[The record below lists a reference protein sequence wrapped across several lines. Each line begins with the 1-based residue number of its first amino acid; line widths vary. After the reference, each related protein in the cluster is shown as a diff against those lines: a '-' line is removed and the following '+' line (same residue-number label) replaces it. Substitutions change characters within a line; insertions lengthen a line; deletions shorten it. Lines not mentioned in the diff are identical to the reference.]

1 MKKQLLSLCIAI
13 GTMTFAQST
22 DGPKFGI
29 KAGGNLSSITGDD
42 TKSKFGFYA
51 GALVNVP
58 ISEVFSIQPE
68 VVYSQQGAKAKDNYD
83 FAGYTITNMKQNLSY
98 INVPVMVQYNATPEF
113 YLEAGPEFGFLVN
126 AQAKGDINGSTY
138 KASNKDS
145 LKTFNFG
152 LGIGLGYRFTSQ
164 LGINARYTAGLT
176 DIVKNGGGETSKNT
190 NFQLGLV
197 IIFK

>member
-1 MKKQLLSLCIAI
+1 MKKQLLSLCIVM
-13 GTMTFAQST
+13 GTVAFAQST

-29 KAGGNLSSITGDD
+29 KAGGNISGITGDD
-42 TKSKFGFYA
+42 TQSKFGIYA
-51 GALVNVP
+51 GALVNIPV
-58 ISEVFSIQPE
+58 SKEFSIQPE
-68 VVYSQQGAKAKDNYD
+68 IVYSSQGAKAKDSYNV
-83 FAGYTITNMKQNLSY
+83 AGYRFTNMKQILNY
-98 INVPVMVQYNATPEF
+98 INIPVMFQYNAAPKF

-126 AQAKGDINGSTY
+126 AKAKADINGKPYDT
-138 KASNKDS
+138 SNKDS

-152 LGIGLGYRFTSQ
+152 LGIGLGYKFTPN

>member
-58 ISEVFSIQPE
+58 ISEAFSIQPE
-68 VVYSQQGAKAKDNYD
+68 VVYSQQGAKAKDNYEM
-83 FAGYTITNMKQNLSY
+83 ATYTIKNMQQNLSY

-113 YLEAGPEFGFLVN
+113 YLEAGPEFGLLVN
-126 AQAKGDINGSTY
+126 AQAKGDINGQTY
-138 KASNKDS
+138 KANNKDS
-145 LKTFNFG
+145 LRTFNFG
-152 LGIGLGYRFTSQ
+152 AGIGLGYRFTPNI
-164 LGINARYTAGLT
+164 GANVRYIVGLT
-176 DIVKNGGGETSKNT
+176 DTLKYGLGETSRNT
-190 NFQLGLV
+190 NFQLGLNYY
-197 IIFK
+197 F